1 MAASNPLA
9 STRHVS
15 LDVVIDVARRILTVR
30 GAVDAA
36 SGPSLLGAA
45 DALLTTA
52 VGDLT
57 IDLAMVTFADSTL
70 LRALLD
76 IRRVLRTQGAGLWLV
91 NEPSC
96 VQRLFVDSGFRAVLA
111 R

>member
-1 MAASNPLA
+1 MAASITPA
-9 STRHVS
+9 SAPHVGF
-15 LDVVIDVARRILTVR
+15 DVAIDVARRTLTLR
-30 GAVDAA
+30 GAIDAA
-36 SGPSLLGAA
+36 SAPSLLGAA

-52 VGDLT
+52 VGDLI
-57 IDLAMVTFADSTL
+57 IDLAKVTFADPTL

-76 IRRVLRTQGAGLWLV
+76 IRRVLRAQGAGLWLV

-96 VQRLFVDSGFRAVLA
+96 VKRLFLDSEFRAVLT